1 MKTLILAAAL
11 ILIGSI
17 NQADAHWPIRHR
29 AYHRAP
35 VVYHTSFYSGYY
47 AAPAPVYVAPAPV
60 VYQTYTVAR
69 PVVVAPVIYQPA
81 PIVTYHAYPYFW

>member
-1 MKTLILAAAL
+1 MKTWIIAAAL
-11 ILIGSI
+11 VLIGSI

-29 AYHRAP
+29 ARYTTS
-35 VVYHTSFYSGYY
+35 VVYHTSYPGYY

-69 PVVVAPVIYQPA
+69 PVVVAPVVYQPV
-81 PIVTYHAYPYFW
+81 PVVTYHPYVYLW